1 MILIFRIRFVNVM
14 DNPIGVPRG
23 VFSIAVARMMKSGNM
38 EVTNVCIMS
47 FGQVVEF

>member
-1 MILIFRIRFVNVM
+1 MILIFWIGLVNVM

-38 EVTNVCIMS
+38 EVTNVWIMS